1 MPMGF
6 CDDGFE
12 PDSGP
17 LESGTA
23 EPSALTCVIC
33 GESSQNDGFLKIH
46 LPARNLLV
54 LRCRSC
60 GFAWDRP
67 AILPLERVKE

>member
-1 MPMGF
+1 MAVGF
-6 CDDGFE
+6 CDDGFD

-17 LESGTA
+17 LEKGEA
-23 EPSALTCVIC
+23 EPATLTCVIC
-33 GESSQNDGFLKIH
+33 GEANQDEGFLKIH

-60 GFAWDRP
+60 GFAWDRI
-67 AILPLERVKE
+67 AYAVVEGA